1 MHPSINS
8 YITRLY
14 FPLFYI
20 SLDQI
25 ISLMVKMSTIFFI
38 SFAIYNENI
47 WYFLPNSG
55 KGGGNMIDYSPLWD
69 TMQKRRISQ
78 YALINQGID
87 KHTLD
92 QLRKNQN
99 VTVLTIEKLCNI
111 LDCTPNDIFAFKK
124 EA

>member
-1 MHPSINS
+1 MI
-8 YITRLY
+8 IVLY
-14 FPLFYI
+14 GIPCRN
-20 SLDQI
+20 
-25 ISLMVKMSTIFFI
+25 
-38 SFAIYNENI
+38 A
-47 WYFLPNSG
+47 G
-55 KGGGNMIDYSPLWD
+55 
-69 TMQKRRISQ
+69 ISQ